1 MSDLFDIN
9 PNEKLMAF
17 LVGPN
22 GSGKSIAIGSWL
34 DKGGSVYFFDYDGRM
49 NSVSDWY
56 MRRGLRRGQLL
67 SDTYGPSNLYAA
79 LEKLDKF
86 IDYCPHIAIAI
97 DSFTAVTVSAVMGS
111 LRNRTK
117 SGTQAKSKG
126 ELTIPDW
133 DEWNAE
139 ATYVTMLLDLC
150 KTIAAK
156 GIAVFWTG
164 HPVQRMKIVGKTYST
179 QTKYAAFGM
188 KSDSLVPIYF
198 NEIWHFAVSYDLIE
212 GRNKRVC
219 FTEPEGE
226 VNAKTALNLPGQI
239 EWTNGNFYQIFT
251 DLVEKGRFKRE
262 ITENKEPKE
271 PSEFTF

>member
-22 GSGKSIAIGSWL
+22 GCGKSIAIGSWL
-34 DKGGSVYFFDYDGRM
+34 DKGSVYFFDYDGRM

-67 SDTYGPSNLYAA
+67 SDTYGPTNLYAA

-86 IDYCPHIAIAI
+86 IDHCPHIAIAI

-111 LRNRTK
+111 IRNRTK
-117 SGTQAKSKG
+117 SGNQTKSRG

-133 DEWNAE
+133 DEWNGE

-150 KTIAAK
+150 KTLAAK

-164 HPVQRMKIVGKTYST
+164 HPVTRAKIAGKTYTT

-188 KSDSLVPIYF
+188 KSDSLVPI
-198 NEIWHFAVSYDLIE
+198 
-212 GRNKRVC
+212 
-219 FTEPEGE
+219 
-226 VNAKTALNLPGQI
+226 
-239 EWTNGNFYQIFT
+239 
-251 DLVEKGRFKRE
+251 
-262 ITENKEPKE
+262 
-271 PSEFTF
+271 